1 MDSLKPICI
10 IPARGGSK
18 RIPRKNIKSFCGKP
32 IIAYSIQ
39 NALESKISSAGFC
52 IDFGADSQVDF
63 RAGFEVDSQLDFQ
76 TESKKYSKK
85 ESKRESKI
93 ESKIDS
99 PKDCATHQ
107 TSRQK
112 SFLSAMPLFS
122 TVVVSTDDKQI
133 AKIAQKYGASV
144 PFLRPSELAD
154 DTTATLPVIAHALDC
169 LRSLGVSIK
178 DDTPI
183 CVLYPT
189 APLIDSSDIL
199 RSFEVFLHSKCE
211 YVFFA
216 NELPK
221 NPLRGFTLEST
232 QNFKHKCTP
241 KSSTKSS
248 SKTSS
253 VDFAD
258 SSTLC
263 GTPQML
269 FGHYQ
274 SMRSQ
279 DLPPVYVDAGVL
291 YWGRASSFLAQKPI
305 FSSHSRA
312 IALEPS
318 RSQDI
323 DTMSD
328 WQLAKRK
335 FLAKN
340 PTTHKNNPKKA

>member
-39 NALESKISSAGFC
+39 NALESKISSAGFG

-63 RAGFEVDSQLDFQ
+63 RVSFEADLQVDSK
-76 TESKKYSKK
+76 TKSKKDSKK
-85 ESKRESKI
+85 ESKTESKAD
-93 ESKIDS
+93 SK
-99 PKDCATHQ
+99 KDCATHQ

-112 SFLSAMPLFS
+112 SFFSAIPLFS

-133 AKIAQKYGASV
+133 AKIAQKYGAAV

-154 DTTATLPVIAHALDC
+154 DTTATLPVIAHALGC

-178 DDTPI
+178 NDTPI

-189 APLIDSSDIL
+189 APLIDSGDIL
-199 RSFEVFLHSKCE
+199 RSFEVFSHSKCE

-232 QNFKHKCTP
+232 QNLKHKCTP
-241 KSSTKSS
+241 KTSTKSS
-248 SKTSS
+248 AKTSS

-269 FGHYQ
+269 FSRYQ
-274 SMRSQ
+274 NVRSQ

-318 RSQDI
+318 HSQDI

-335 FLAKN
+335 FLAK
-340 PTTHKNNPKKA
+340 TSQRTKNKKPKK

>member
-39 NALESKISSAGFC
+39 NALESKISSAGFG
-52 IDFGADSQVDF
+52 IDFGADSQADF
-63 RAGFEVDSQLDFQ
+63 IASFEADLQVDSK
-76 TESKKYSKK
+76 TKSKKHSKK
-85 ESKRESKI
+85 ETKTEP
-93 ESKIDS
+93 KIDS
-99 PKDCATHQ
+99 KKDCATHQ

-133 AKIAQKYGASV
+133 AKIAQKYGAAV
-144 PFLRPSELAD
+144 PFLRPSNLAD
-154 DTTATLPVIAHALDC
+154 DTTATLPVIAHALGC
-169 LRSLGVSIK
+169 LRSLGISIK

-189 APLIDSSDIL
+189 APLIDYSDIL
-199 RSFEVFLHSKCE
+199 RSFEVFLRSKCE

-221 NPLRGFTLEST
+221 NPLRSFTLEST
-232 QNFKHKCTP
+232 QNLKHKCTP
-241 KSSTKSS
+241 KTSIKSST
-248 SKTSS
+248 KTSS

-269 FGHYQ
+269 FSHYQ
-274 SMRSQ
+274 NVRSQ

-305 FSSHSRA
+305 FSSHSHA

-340 PTTHKNNPKKA
+340 STTHKNKKPKK

>member
-39 NALESKISSAGFC
+39 NALKSTIDSS
-52 IDFGADSQVDF
+52 IDFGVDSKADFADFKAGFGVDF
-63 RAGFEVDSQLDFQ
+63 QKDAKNLSSKNLPKNFAKVDFKKDFD
-76 TESKKYSKK
+76 KK
-85 ESKRESKI
+85 KRKQAR
-93 ESKIDS
+93 
-99 PKDCATHQ
+99 PK
-107 TSRQK
+107 
-112 SFLSAMPLFS
+112 SAPLFS
-122 TVVVSTDDKQI
+122 SVVVSTDDKKI
-133 AKIAQKYGASV
+133 AKIAQKYGAAV

-169 LRSLGVSIK
+169 LRSFGASISEN
-178 DDTPI
+178 TPI

-189 APLIDSSDIL
+189 APLIDPSDIL
-199 RSFEVFLHSKCE
+199 RSFEAFLRYECE

-221 NPLRGFTLEST
+221 NPLRGFTLDFE
-232 QNFKHKCTP
+232 P
-241 KSSTKSS
+241 KSSVKSISKSS
-248 SKTSS
+248 A
-253 VDFAD
+253 DFAD

-269 FGHYQ
+269 FSHYQ
-274 SMRSQ
+274 STRSQ

-328 WQLAKRK
+328 WKLAKRK
-335 FLAKN
+335 FLANAKK
-340 PTTHKNNPKKA
+340 HKNNP

>member
-18 RIPRKNIKSFCGKP
+18 RIPHKNIKSFCGKP

-39 NALESKISSAGFC
+39 NALESKINSSIASS
-52 IDFGADSQVDF
+52 IDFSAHSQTDFRVRFEMDLQADS
-63 RAGFEVDSQLDFQ
+63 Q
-76 TESKKYSKK
+76 TESKKDSK
-85 ESKRESKI
+85 
-93 ESKIDS
+93 
-99 PKDCATHQ
+99 KDCATHQ

-112 SFLSAMPLFS
+112 SFLSATPLFS

-133 AKIAQKYGASV
+133 AKIAQKYGAAV
-144 PFLRPSELAD
+144 PFLRPSNLAD
-154 DTTATLPVIAHALDC
+154 DTTATLPVIAHALGC

-189 APLIDSSDIL
+189 TPLIDSSDIL
-199 RSFEVFLHSKCE
+199 RSFEVFLRSKCE

-232 QNFKHKCTP
+232 QNLKHKCTS
-241 KSSTKSS
+241 KSSAKSS
-248 SKTSS
+248 AKASRAY
-253 VDFAD
+253 FAD

-263 GTPQML
+263 GAPQML
-269 FGHYQ
+269 FSHYENV
-274 SMRSQ
+274 RSQ

-340 PTTHKNNPKKA
+340 STTHKNKKPKK

>member
-1 MDSLKPICI
+1 MDSIKPICI

-39 NALESKISSAGFC
+39 NALESKISSVDFSADSKAGAG
-52 IDFGADSQVDF
+52 IDF
-63 RAGFEVDSQLDFQ
+63 EK
-76 TESKKYSKK
+76 ESKK
-85 ESKRESKI
+85 ESKA
-93 ESKIDS
+93 DS
-99 PKDCATHQ
+99 PKDFSKHTHQ
-107 TSRQK
+107 TPHQK
-112 SFLSAMPLFS
+112 TFFSAEPLFS

-133 AKIAQKYGASV
+133 AKIAQKYGAAV
-144 PFLRPSELAD
+144 PFLRPSNLAD
-154 DTTATLPVIAHALDC
+154 DTTATLPVIAHALHC
-169 LRSLGVSIK
+169 LRSLGASIRE
-178 DDTPI
+178 DTPI

-221 NPLRGFTLEST
+221 NPLRGFTLDFAQNLKST
-232 QNFKHKCTP
+232 PT
-241 KSSTKSS
+241 SSA
-248 SKTSS
+248 KTSS

-269 FGHYQ
+269 FSRYEGV
-274 SMRSQ
+274 RSQ

-291 YWGRASSFLAQKPI
+291 YWGKASSFLAQKPI

-340 PTTHKNNPKKA
+340 SAKHQK

>member
-39 NALESKISSAGFC
+39 NALESKISSAVFG
-52 IDFGADSQVDF
+52 IDFVADSQADF
-63 RAGFEVDSQLDFQ
+63 RASFEADLQVDSKTKSKKHSK
-76 TESKKYSKK
+76 TESKT
-85 ESKRESKI
+85 
-93 ESKIDS
+93 DS
-99 PKDCATHQ
+99 PKDCATQQ

-112 SFLSAMPLFS
+112 SFLSAMSLFS

-133 AKIAQKYGASV
+133 AKIAQKYGAAV
-144 PFLRPSELAD
+144 PFLRPSNLAD
-154 DTTATLPVIAHALDC
+154 DTTATLPVIAHALGC

-199 RSFEVFLHSKCE
+199 RSFEVFLRSKCE

-232 QNFKHKCTP
+232 QNLKHKCTP
-241 KSSTKSS
+241 KTTTKSS
-248 SKTSS
+248 AKTSS

-269 FGHYQ
+269 FSRYENV
-274 SMRSQ
+274 RSQ

-340 PTTHKNNPKKA
+340 SITRKNSPKKPKK

>member
-39 NALESKISSAGFC
+39 NALESKISSAGFG
-52 IDFGADSQVDF
+52 IDFSADSQADF
-63 RAGFEVDSQLDFQ
+63 IASFEADLQVDSK
-76 TESKKYSKK
+76 TKSKKDSKK
-85 ESKRESKI
+85 ESKTESKT
-93 ESKIDS
+93 DS

-133 AKIAQKYGASV
+133 AKIAQKYGADV
-144 PFLRPSELAD
+144 PFLRPSNLAD
-154 DTTATLPVIAHALDC
+154 DTTATLPVIAHALGC

-199 RSFEVFLHSKCE
+199 RSFEVFLRSKCE

-232 QNFKHKCTP
+232 QNLKHKYTP
-241 KSSTKSS
+241 KTST
-248 SKTSS
+248 KTSS

-269 FGHYQ
+269 FSRYQ
-274 SMRSQ
+274 NVRSQ

-340 PTTHKNNPKKA
+340 STTHQK

>member
-39 NALESKISSAGFC
+39 NALESKISSAGFG
-52 IDFGADSQVDF
+52 IGFGADSQADF
-63 RAGFEVDSQLDFQ
+63 IASFEADLQVDSK
-76 TESKKYSKK
+76 TKSKKDSKK
-85 ESKRESKI
+85 ESKTESKT
-93 ESKIDS
+93 DS
-99 PKDCATHQ
+99 EKDCATHQ

-112 SFLSAMPLFS
+112 SFLSAVPLFS

-133 AKIAQKYGASV
+133 AKIAQKYGAAV
-144 PFLRPSELAD
+144 PFLRPSNLAD

-169 LRSLGVSIK
+169 LRSLGESIK

-189 APLIDSSDIL
+189 APLIDFSDIL

-232 QNFKHKCTP
+232 QNLKHKCTP
-241 KSSTKSS
+241 KTSTKI
-248 SKTSS
+248 SS

-269 FGHYQ
+269 FSHYENV
-274 SMRSQ
+274 RSQ

-312 IALEPS
+312 ITLEPS

-335 FLAKN
+335 FLAKT
-340 PTTHKNNPKKA
+340 PQRTKNKKPKK

>member
-39 NALESKISSAGFC
+39 NALESKISSAGFG
-52 IDFGADSQVDF
+52 IDFGADSQADF
-63 RAGFEVDSQLDFQ
+63 RASFEADLQVDSK
-76 TESKKYSKK
+76 TESKKHSKT
-85 ESKRESKI
+85 ESKT
-93 ESKIDS
+93 DS

-112 SFLSAMPLFS
+112 SFLSSMPLFS

-133 AKIAQKYGASV
+133 AKIAQKYGAAV
-144 PFLRPSELAD
+144 PFLRPSNLAD
-154 DTTATLPVIAHALDC
+154 DTTATLPVIAHALGC

-199 RSFEVFLHSKCE
+199 RSFEVFLCSKCE

-232 QNFKHKCTP
+232 QNLKHKCTP
-241 KSSTKSS
+241 KTSTKSS
-248 SKTSS
+248 AKTSS

-269 FGHYQ
+269 FSRYQ
-274 SMRSQ
+274 NVRSQ

-335 FLAKN
+335 FLAKA
-340 PTTHKNNPKKA
+340 PQRTKNKKPKK

>member
-39 NALESKISSAGFC
+39 NALESKISSAGFG
-52 IDFGADSQVDF
+52 IDFGADSQADF
-63 RAGFEVDSQLDFQ
+63 IASFEADLQVDSKTKSKKHSK
-76 TESKKYSKK
+76 TESKT
-85 ESKRESKI
+85 
-93 ESKIDS
+93 DS

-133 AKIAQKYGASV
+133 AKIAQKYGAAV
-144 PFLRPSELAD
+144 PFLRPSNLAD

-169 LRSLGVSIK
+169 LRSLGESIK

-199 RSFEVFLHSKCE
+199 WSFEVFLRSKCE

-221 NPLRGFTLEST
+221 NPLRSFTLEST
-232 QNFKHKCTP
+232 QNLKHKYTP
-241 KSSTKSS
+241 KTSIKSST
-248 SKTSS
+248 KTSS

-269 FGHYQ
+269 FSRYQ
-274 SMRSQ
+274 NVRSQ

-335 FLAKN
+335 FLAKD
-340 PTTHKNNPKKA
+340 PQRTKNKKPKK

>member
-39 NALESKISSAGFC
+39 NALESKISSTGFG

-63 RAGFEVDSQLDFQ
+63 IADFEVDLQVDSKTKSKKDSKKEFK
-76 TESKKYSKK
+76 TESKTDSK
-85 ESKRESKI
+85 
-93 ESKIDS
+93 
-99 PKDCATHQ
+99 KDCATHQ

-112 SFLSAMPLFS
+112 SFFSAMPLFS

-133 AKIAQKYGASV
+133 AKIAQKYGAAV
-144 PFLRPSELAD
+144 PFLRPSNLAD

-169 LRSLGVSIK
+169 LHSLGVSIK

-199 RSFEVFLHSKCE
+199 RSFEVFLRSKCE

-232 QNFKHKCTP
+232 QNLQHKCTP
-241 KSSTKSS
+241 KITTKSS
-248 SKTSS
+248 AKTSS

-269 FGHYQ
+269 FSCYQ
-274 SMRSQ
+274 NVRSQ

-335 FLAKN
+335 FLAKA
-340 PTTHKNNPKKA
+340 PQRTKNKKPKK

>member
-39 NALESKISSAGFC
+39 NALESKISSAGFG
-52 IDFGADSQVDF
+52 IDFVADSQADF
-63 RAGFEVDSQLDFQ
+63 RASFEVDLQVDSK
-76 TESKKYSKK
+76 TESKKYFKK
-85 ESKRESKI
+85 ESKTESKT
-93 ESKIDS
+93 DS

-133 AKIAQKYGASV
+133 AKIAQKYGAAV
-144 PFLRPSELAD
+144 PFLRPSNLAD

-169 LRSLGVSIK
+169 LRSLGESIK

-199 RSFEVFLHSKCE
+199 WSFEVFLRSKCE

-232 QNFKHKCTP
+232 QNLQHKCTP
-241 KSSTKSS
+241 KTTTKSS
-248 SKTSS
+248 AKTYS

-263 GTPQML
+263 GAPQIL
-269 FGHYQ
+269 FSRYQ
-274 SMRSQ
+274 NVRSQ

-340 PTTHKNNPKKA
+340 STTRKNKKPKK

>member
-39 NALESKISSAGFC
+39 NALESKISSAGFG
-52 IDFGADSQVDF
+52 IDFGADSQADF
-63 RAGFEVDSQLDFQ
+63 IASFEADLQVDSKTKSKKHSK
-76 TESKKYSKK
+76 TESKT
-85 ESKRESKI
+85 
-93 ESKIDS
+93 DS

-133 AKIAQKYGASV
+133 AKIAQKYGAAV
-144 PFLRPSELAD
+144 PFLRPSNLAD
-154 DTTATLPVIAHALDC
+154 DTTATLPVIAHALGC

-199 RSFEVFLHSKCE
+199 RSFEVFLRSKCE

-232 QNFKHKCTP
+232 QNLQHKCTP
-241 KSSTKSS
+241 KTTTKSS
-248 SKTSS
+248 AKTSS

-269 FGHYQ
+269 FSRYQ
-274 SMRSQ
+274 NVRSQ

-335 FLAKN
+335 FLAKA
-340 PTTHKNNPKKA
+340 PQRTKNKKPKK

>member
-39 NALESKISSAGFC
+39 NALESKINSSIASS
-52 IDFGADSQVDF
+52 IDFSAHSQTDFRVRFEMDLQADS
-63 RAGFEVDSQLDFQ
+63 Q
-76 TESKKYSKK
+76 TESKKDSK
-85 ESKRESKI
+85 
-93 ESKIDS
+93 
-99 PKDCATHQ
+99 KDCATHQ

-112 SFLSAMPLFS
+112 SFLSATPLFS

-133 AKIAQKYGASV
+133 AKIAQKYGAAV
-144 PFLRPSELAD
+144 PFLRPSNLAD
-154 DTTATLPVIAHALDC
+154 DTTATLPVIAHALHC

-178 DDTPI
+178 DDTPV

-199 RSFEVFLHSKCE
+199 RSFEVFLRSKCE

-232 QNFKHKCTP
+232 QNLKHKCTS
-241 KSSTKSS
+241 KSSAKSGA
-248 SKTSS
+248 KTSS

-258 SSTLC
+258 YSTLC

-269 FGHYQ
+269 FSRYENV
-274 SMRSQ
+274 RSQ

-328 WQLAKRK
+328 WQLAQRK

-340 PTTHKNNPKKA
+340 STTHKNNHKKPKK

>member
-39 NALESKISSAGFC
+39 NALESKISSAGFG

-63 RAGFEVDSQLDFQ
+63 IADFEVDLQVDSK
-76 TESKKYSKK
+76 TKSKKHSKK
-85 ESKRESKI
+85 ESKTESKT
-93 ESKIDS
+93 DS
-99 PKDCATHQ
+99 EKDCATHQ
-107 TSRQK
+107 TSHQK
-112 SFLSAMPLFS
+112 SLLSAMPLFS

-133 AKIAQKYGASV
+133 AKIAQKYGAAV
-144 PFLRPSELAD
+144 PFLRPSNLAD

-199 RSFEVFLHSKCE
+199 RSFEVFLCSKCE

-232 QNFKHKCTP
+232 QNIQHKCTP
-241 KSSTKSS
+241 KSSTKTST
-248 SKTSS
+248 KTSS

-269 FGHYQ
+269 FSRYQ
-274 SMRSQ
+274 NVRSQ

-335 FLAKN
+335 FLAKA
-340 PTTHKNNPKKA
+340 PQRTKNKKPKK

>member
-39 NALESKISSAGFC
+39 NALESKISSAGSS
-52 IDFGADSQVDF
+52 IDFGADFQVDF
-63 RAGFEVDSQLDFQ
+63 RVSFEADLQVDSQ
-76 TESKKYSKK
+76 TESKKDSKK
-85 ESKRESKI
+85 ESKT
-93 ESKIDS
+93 DS
-99 PKDCATHQ
+99 LKDFGTHTHQ

-112 SFLSAMPLFS
+112 SFFSSMPLFS

-133 AKIAQKYGASV
+133 AKIAQKYGAAV
-144 PFLRPSELAD
+144 PFLRPSNLAD
-154 DTTATLPVIAHALDC
+154 DTTATLPVIAHALGC

-199 RSFEVFLHSKCE
+199 RSFEVFLCSKCE

-232 QNFKHKCTP
+232 QNLKHKCTP
-241 KSSTKSS
+241 KTSTKSS
-248 SKTSS
+248 AKTSS

-269 FGHYQ
+269 FSRYQ
-274 SMRSQ
+274 NVRSQ

-335 FLAKN
+335 FLAKA
-340 PTTHKNNPKKA
+340 PQRTKNKKPKK

>member
-39 NALESKISSAGFC
+39 NALESKISSADFG
-52 IDFGADSQVDF
+52 IDFGADSQADF
-63 RAGFEVDSQLDFQ
+63 RASFEVDLQVNSK
-76 TESKKYSKK
+76 TESKK
-85 ESKRESKI
+85 ESK
-93 ESKIDS
+93 IDS
-99 PKDCATHQ
+99 KKDCATHQ
-107 TSRQK
+107 TSHQK

-133 AKIAQKYGASV
+133 AKIAQKYGAAV
-144 PFLRPSELAD
+144 PFLRPSNLAD

-199 RSFEVFLHSKCE
+199 RSFEVFLRSKCE

-232 QNFKHKCTP
+232 QNLKHKCIP

-248 SKTSS
+248 IKTSS

-258 SSTLC
+258 SRTLC

-269 FGHYQ
+269 FSRYENV
-274 SMRSQ
+274 RSQ

-318 RSQDI
+318 HSQDI

-340 PTTHKNNPKKA
+340 STTRKNNHKKPKK

>member
-39 NALESKISSAGFC
+39 NALESKINSSVASS
-52 IDFGADSQVDF
+52 IDFSAHSQTDF

-93 ESKIDS
+93 DS

-107 TSRQK
+107 TSHQK
-112 SFLSAMPLFS
+112 SPSHLFDTPLFS

-133 AKIAQKYGASV
+133 SKIAQKYGAAV

-154 DTTATLPVIAHALDC
+154 DATATLPVVAHALDC
-169 LRSLGVSIK
+169 LRSLGVSIRE
-178 DDTPI
+178 DTPI

-189 APLIDSSDIL
+189 APLIDSSDIV
-199 RSFEVFLHSKCE
+199 RSFEVFLCSKCE

-221 NPLRGFTLEST
+221 NPLRGFILKST
-232 QNFKHKCTP
+232 QNFKPKHIP

-248 SKTSS
+248 TKTSS
-253 VDFAD
+253 IDFVD
-258 SSTLC
+258 SSMLC
-263 GTPQML
+263 GAPQML
-269 FGHYQ
+269 FSHYQ
-274 SMRSQ
+274 SVRSQ

-335 FLAKN
+335 FLAKT
-340 PTTHKNNPKKA
+340 PQRTKNKKPKK

>member
-1 MDSLKPICI
+1 MDSLKSICI

-39 NALESKISSAGFC
+39 NALESKISSVGFG
-52 IDFGADSQVDF
+52 IDFSADSQADF
-63 RAGFEVDSQLDFQ
+63 RARFEVDLQVDSKTKSKKDSKKEFK
-76 TESKKYSKK
+76 TESKT
-85 ESKRESKI
+85 
-93 ESKIDS
+93 DS
-99 PKDCATHQ
+99 EKDCATHQ

-112 SFLSAMPLFS
+112 SFFSAIPLFS

-133 AKIAQKYGASV
+133 AKIAQKYGAAV

-154 DTTATLPVIAHALDC
+154 DTTATLPVIAHALGC

-199 RSFEVFLHSKCE
+199 RSFEVFLRSKCE

-232 QNFKHKCTP
+232 QNLKHKCAS
-241 KSSTKSS
+241 KSNAKSRA
-248 SKTSS
+248 KTYS

-269 FGHYQ
+269 FSRYENV
-274 SMRSQ
+274 RSQ

-335 FLAKN
+335 FLAKT
-340 PTTHKNNPKKA
+340 PQRTKNKKPKK

>member
-39 NALESKISSAGFC
+39 NALESKISSAGFG
-52 IDFGADSQVDF
+52 IDFGVDSQVDF
-63 RAGFEVDSQLDFQ
+63 IAGFEADLQVDSK
-76 TESKKYSKK
+76 TKSKKHSKK
-85 ESKRESKI
+85 ESKTESKTD
-93 ESKIDS
+93 SK
-99 PKDCATHQ
+99 KDFATHQ

-112 SFLSAMPLFS
+112 SFLSAIPLFS

-133 AKIAQKYGASV
+133 AKIAQKYGAAV
-144 PFLRPSELAD
+144 PFLRPSNLAD
-154 DTTATLPVIAHALDC
+154 DTTATLPVIAHALGC

-199 RSFEVFLHSKCE
+199 RSFEVFLRSKCE

-232 QNFKHKCTP
+232 QNIQHKCTT
-241 KSSTKSS
+241 KTTTKSS
-248 SKTSS
+248 AKTSS

-258 SSTLC
+258 SSALC

-269 FGHYQ
+269 FSRYENV
-274 SMRSQ
+274 RSQ

-335 FLAKN
+335 FLAKT
-340 PTTHKNNPKKA
+340 PQRTKNKKPKK

>member
-18 RIPRKNIKSFCGKP
+18 RIPHKNIKSFCGKP

-39 NALESKISSAGFC
+39 NALESKINSSIASS
-52 IDFGADSQVDF
+52 IDFSVHSQTDFRVRFEMDLQADS
-63 RAGFEVDSQLDFQ
+63 Q
-76 TESKKYSKK
+76 TESKKDSK
-85 ESKRESKI
+85 
-93 ESKIDS
+93 
-99 PKDCATHQ
+99 KDCATHQ

-112 SFLSAMPLFS
+112 SFLSATPLFS

-133 AKIAQKYGASV
+133 AKIAQKYGAAV
-144 PFLRPSELAD
+144 PFLRPSNLAD
-154 DTTATLPVIAHALDC
+154 DTTATLPVIAHALGC

-221 NPLRGFTLEST
+221 NPLRGFTLKST
-232 QNFKHKCTP
+232 QNLKHKCTP
-241 KSSTKSS
+241 KTTTKSS
-248 SKTSS
+248 AKTYS

-269 FGHYQ
+269 FSRYENV
-274 SMRSQ
+274 RSQ

-340 PTTHKNNPKKA
+340 STTHKNKKPKK

>member
-18 RIPRKNIKSFCGKP
+18 RIPCKNIKSFCGKP

-39 NALESKISSAGFC
+39 NALESKISSAGFG

-63 RAGFEVDSQLDFQ
+63 IASFEADLQVDSK
-76 TESKKYSKK
+76 TKSKKHSKK
-85 ESKRESKI
+85 ESKTESKT
-93 ESKIDS
+93 DS
-99 PKDCATHQ
+99 PKDCATYQ
-107 TSRQK
+107 TLHQK

-133 AKIAQKYGASV
+133 AKIAQKYGAAV

-169 LRSLGVSIK
+169 LHSLGVGIK

-199 RSFEVFLHSKCE
+199 RSFEVFLCSKCE

-232 QNFKHKCTP
+232 QNLKHKCTP
-241 KSSTKSS
+241 KTTTKSS
-248 SKTSS
+248 AKTSS

-269 FGHYQ
+269 FSHYENV
-274 SMRSQ
+274 RSQ
-279 DLPPVYVDAGVL
+279 DLPPVYVDSGVL

-312 IALEPS
+312 IALESS

-335 FLAKN
+335 FLAKT
-340 PTTHKNNPKKA
+340 PQRTKNKKPKK

>member
-39 NALESKISSAGFC
+39 NALKSKISSAGFG
-52 IDFGADSQVDF
+52 IDFGADSQADF
-63 RAGFEVDSQLDFQ
+63 IASFEADLQVDSQ
-76 TESKKYSKK
+76 TESKKHSKT
-85 ESKRESKI
+85 

-112 SFLSAMPLFS
+112 SFFSAMPLFS

-133 AKIAQKYGASV
+133 AKIAQKYGAAV
-144 PFLRPSELAD
+144 PFLRPSNLAD

-232 QNFKHKCTP
+232 QNLKHKCTP
-241 KSSTKSS
+241 KITTKSS
-248 SKTSS
+248 AKTSS

-258 SSTLC
+258 SSTLY

-269 FGHYQ
+269 FSRYQ
-274 SMRSQ
+274 NVRSQ

-340 PTTHKNNPKKA
+340 SITRKNSPKKPKK

>member
-39 NALESKISSAGFC
+39 NALESKISSAGFG
-52 IDFGADSQVDF
+52 IDFCADSQANF
-63 RAGFEVDSQLDFQ
+63 IASFEADLQVDSKTKSKKDSKKEFK
-76 TESKKYSKK
+76 TESKT
-85 ESKRESKI
+85 
-93 ESKIDS
+93 DS

-133 AKIAQKYGASV
+133 AKIAQKYGAAV
-144 PFLRPSELAD
+144 PFLRPSNLAD

-199 RSFEVFLHSKCE
+199 RSFEVFLRSKSE

-216 NELPK
+216 NELSK

-232 QNFKHKCTP
+232 QNLKHKCTP
-241 KSSTKSS
+241 KTTTKSS
-248 SKTSS
+248 AKTSS

-269 FGHYQ
+269 FSRYENV
-274 SMRSQ
+274 RSQ

-340 PTTHKNNPKKA
+340 STTHKNKKPKK

>member
-39 NALESKISSAGFC
+39 NALESKISSAGFG
-52 IDFGADSQVDF
+52 IDFGADSQADF
-63 RAGFEVDSQLDFQ
+63 IASFEADLQVDSKTKSKKHSK
-76 TESKKYSKK
+76 TESKT
-85 ESKRESKI
+85 
-93 ESKIDS
+93 DS

-112 SFLSAMPLFS
+112 SFLSAMSLFS

-133 AKIAQKYGASV
+133 AKIAQKYGAAV
-144 PFLRPSELAD
+144 PFLRPSNLAD
-154 DTTATLPVIAHALDC
+154 DTTATLPVIAHALGC

-199 RSFEVFLHSKCE
+199 RSFEVFLRSKCE

-232 QNFKHKCTP
+232 QNLKHKYTP
-241 KSSTKSS
+241 KTSIKSST
-248 SKTSS
+248 KTSS

-269 FGHYQ
+269 FSRYQ
-274 SMRSQ
+274 NVRSQ

-335 FLAKN
+335 FLAKD
-340 PTTHKNNPKKA
+340 PQRTKNKKPKK